1 MRQPHRRRAVGT
13 RIPEITMSA
22 SENKSVKITLTEE
35 QKKQLKQ
42 ETGQDAGS
50 ISFSVEELEAR
61 IAPRGI
67 QAT

>member
-1 MRQPHRRRAVGT
+1 MRPPLGRRGWT
-13 RIPEITMSA
+13 RTTETTMSQ

-42 ETGQDAGS
+42 ETGQDAS
-50 ISFSVEELEAR
+50 TISFSVEELEAR

-67 QAT
+67 SAS